1 MPDTI
6 TELEKLPLNVVESLL
21 KYCAKCYKCY
31 RENLNCFKIP
41 SFMFQVLII

>member
-21 KYCAKCYKCY
+21 KYCKM
-31 RENLNCFKIP
+31 LQ
-41 SFMFQVLII
+41 ML